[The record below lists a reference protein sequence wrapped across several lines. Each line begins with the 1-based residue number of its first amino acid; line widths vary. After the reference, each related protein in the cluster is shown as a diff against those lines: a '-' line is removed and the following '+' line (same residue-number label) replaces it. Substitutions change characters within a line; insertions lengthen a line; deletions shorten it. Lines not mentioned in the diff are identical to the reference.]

1 MKKHELLK
9 SNTGETTVSF
19 QQNNSLFLH
28 ITEIIQ
34 NDG

>member
-9 SNTGETTVSF
+9 SNTGETAVSF

-28 ITEIIQ
+28 ITENIQ